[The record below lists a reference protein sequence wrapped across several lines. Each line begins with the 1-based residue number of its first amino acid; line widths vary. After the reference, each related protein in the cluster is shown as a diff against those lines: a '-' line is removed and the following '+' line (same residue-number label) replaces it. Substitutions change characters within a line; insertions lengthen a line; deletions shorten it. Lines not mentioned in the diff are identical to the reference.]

1 MIFEWS
7 ERKAAV
13 NLAKHGVSFSDAAT
27 LFAGALALT
36 FVDAEHSVSEERWL
50 SFGVT
55 ADGRPVVVSNIERN
69 GRVRII
75 SARLMMPQE
84 RRQHERY
91 R

>member
-55 ADGRPVVVSNIERN
+55 ADGRPVVVSHIERN

-75 SARLMMPQE
+75 SARLMTPQE
-84 RRQHERY
+84 RGQHERY

>member
-27 LFAGALALT
+27 LFADALALT

-75 SARLMMPQE
+75 SARLMTPQE
-84 RRQHERY
+84 RGQHERY